1 MNHSTTQQF
10 DSVLGYALTRKIG
23 SGGYGDVWEAKAPG
37 GLKKAIKIV
46 HGFHDEKRAQS
57 ELKAL
62 ERIKEVRHPFI
73 LSLERFEIVNSKL
86 IVVSELADKSLAD
99 LANEYVDQGES
110 GIPRDELLGYTR
122 DAADAL
128 DYLNST
134 FGLQH
139 LDIKPENLLLVGGH
153 AKVADFGLVKDVRDP
168 GQSLMSGMTPAYAA
182 PEMFDGRP
190 GVTSDQYSLAAVYQ
204 EMLTLSRPFSG
215 TTPAQLAAQHM
226 NGKPDLR
233 LLPISDQPVVARALS
248 KDPNDRYKT
257 CSQFVEQLTNRKTR
271 KKVIKSRATVRE
283 KIDTGSET
291 VVFGGNESKKHTEVF
306 SDSRLTFNSVELE
319 SVDPP
324 ECDAA
329 NAQFQPTLVIGCLL
343 YTSPS
348 PRDRT
353 RSRMP
358 SSA

>member
-122 DAADAL
+122 D
-128 DYLNST
+128 
-134 FGLQH
+134 
-139 LDIKPENLLLVGGH
+139 
-153 AKVADFGLVKDVRDP
+153 
-168 GQSLMSGMTPAYAA
+168 
-182 PEMFDGRP
+182 
-190 GVTSDQYSLAAVYQ
+190 
-204 EMLTLSRPFSG
+204 
-215 TTPAQLAAQHM
+215 
-226 NGKPDLR
+226 
-233 LLPISDQPVVARALS
+233 
-248 KDPNDRYKT
+248 
-257 CSQFVEQLTNRKTR
+257 
-271 KKVIKSRATVRE
+271 
-283 KIDTGSET
+283 
-291 VVFGGNESKKHTEVF
+291 
-306 SDSRLTFNSVELE
+306 
-319 SVDPP
+319 
-324 ECDAA
+324 
-329 NAQFQPTLVIGCLL
+329 CLL

-348 PRDRT
+348 PRDLST
-353 RSRMP
+353 SRMP